1 MNTIIFIKEINY
13 FFFLFTIE
21 IYIEISNLNVR
32 IDIQL
37 FYEKSRLLDFLLN
50 YQWIEKQYLDR
61 VRQIVFLFIF
71 DIYA

>member
-1 MNTIIFIKEINY
+1 MNTIIFIKKINY

-21 IYIEISNLNVR
+21 IYIEISNFNVR

-50 YQWIEKQYLDR
+50 YQWIEKQYLDQL
-61 VRQIVFLFIF
+61 RQTVFFFIF